1 MPALSGSASVYGCT
15 LSMLGRLAQRA
26 EMFDLVVV
34 DEAAKA
40 SLPECMIAA
49 IAAKRLVL
57 VGDHHQLLP
66 FLDESILD
74 RAGDSREA
82 KREVEELW
90 NNSLFKRLWSSAPSS
105 SKTLLQTHY
114 RCRSAIR
121 LAISHLFYD
130 NQLLEG
136 RNDESPIVP
145 FPFSLVWVDT
155 LRFGSHRRSGR
166 SLVNDDEAKCVI
178 SVLEMLGRSVR
189 HSQKLTVA
197 VICFYGQQKTLLDKL
212 LKDLPLTEQ
221 FASCEAR
228 TVDASQGGQWDVVI
242 LALTRCNGNTSFVG
256 NANRLNVALS
266 RAKELAVVVGNFQ
279 FALKD
284 KHPDSCLGNFAKY
297 VQSNSTNGIR
307 ICAPAVN
314 GAIAPSFGMEKRR
327 SSRQQGRREKKR

>member
-1 MPALSGSASVYGCT
+1 MCDFSVGN
-15 LSMLGRLAQRA
+15 
-26 EMFDLVVV
+26 
-34 DEAAKA
+34 
-40 SLPECMIAA
+40 
-49 IAAKRLVL
+49 
-57 VGDHHQLLP
+57 VGQK
-66 FLDESILD
+66 
-74 RAGDSREA
+74 REA
-82 KREVEELW
+82 LPKTNSRSYLLLW
-90 NNSLFKRLWSSAPSS
+90 ATKNSIG
-105 SKTLLQTHY
+105 Q
-114 RCRSAIR
+114 
-121 LAISHLFYD
+121 
-130 NQLLEG
+130 
-136 RNDESPIVP
+136 
-145 FPFSLVWVDT
+145 
-155 LRFGSHRRSGR
+155 
-166 SLVNDDEAKCVI
+166 
-178 SVLEMLGRSVR
+178 
-189 HSQKLTVA
+189 VA
-197 VICFYGQQKTLLDKL
+197 